1 MANVSLENAMAS
13 IANAASQIA
22 DETALEGKF
31 ILLFDSSGQVVG
43 KVDAGLFAFMGSSAS
58 SAEEE

>member
-1 MANVSLENAMAS
+1 MANVSLENAIGS

-22 DETALEGKF
+22 DENALEGKF
-31 ILLFDSSGQVVG
+31 ILLFDSYGHVVG

-58 SAEEE
+58 STGE